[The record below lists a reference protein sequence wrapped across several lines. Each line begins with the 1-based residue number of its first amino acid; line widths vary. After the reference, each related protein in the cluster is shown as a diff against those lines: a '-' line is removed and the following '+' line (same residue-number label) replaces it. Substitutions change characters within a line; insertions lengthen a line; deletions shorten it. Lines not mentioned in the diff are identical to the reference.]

1 MPLASLPRQSRQG
14 LSEPD
19 SSSVQLGAKAGL
31 EWSKARYAPTFE
43 SGHGSSLALPS
54 VSRGAPKRGAP
65 DVRDL
70 SRALRLIKH
79 REVDK
84 KTERCAD
91 KARVGAGSGF
101 RCGETYPETR
111 ICYPT
116 LLG

>member
-1 MPLASLPRQSRQG
+1 M
-14 LSEPD
+14 
-19 SSSVQLGAKAGL
+19 AKATEGYL
-31 EWSKARYAPTFE
+31 FPSCFARKKLSPSKITYEAAARPDLRIGTRQQPCFAFCE
-43 SGHGSSLALPS
+43 Q
-54 VSRGAPKRGAP
+54 GAPKRGAP